1 MTTTLFDIL
10 GPRMVGPSS
19 SHTAGACRLGYV
31 VQAILG
37 GPPERAVVRLHGSF
51 AMTGEG
57 HGTRVAI
64 TGGLLGHL
72 PDDERLREAE
82 REAAERGLDI
92 TFETVDLGE
101 DAHPNSAVF
110 EVWRGSGRMSITGC
124 SIGGGRIRVLEIDGF
139 PVRLSGSL
147 PTIVVVADDV
157 PGTVARI
164 TGLIAERGLNVATVR
179 VDRTGRGERALMTIE
194 TDEDVPADVLTELR
208 DQPWVHWIRNVHR
221 LNA

>member
-1 MTTTLFDIL
+1 MTTLFDIL

-19 SHTAGACRLGYV
+19 SRTAGACRLGYV

-37 GPPERAVVRLHGSF
+37 GAPDRARVGLHGSF

-57 HGTRVAI
+57 HGTRKAI
-64 TGGLLGHL
+64 TGGLLGHR
-72 PDDERLREAE
+72 PDDEALREAE
-82 REAAERGLDI
+82 AEAASRGLDVR
-92 TFETVDLGE
+92 FESVELGD

-110 EVWRGSGRMSITGC
+110 EVRRGDEEIRIVGC
-124 SIGGGRIRVLEIDGF
+124 SIGGGRIQILEIDGF
-139 PVRLSGSL
+139 EVDLSGSL
-147 PTIVVVADDV
+147 PTIVLVANDV

-164 TGLIAERGLNVATVR
+164 TGRIAERGLNVATVR

-194 TDEDVPADVLTELR
+194 TDEEVPADVLADLAE
-208 DQPWVHWIRNVHR
+208 QPWIHWIRNVHR

>member
-1 MTTTLFDIL
+1 MTTLFDIL

-37 GPPERAVVRLHGSF
+37 GMPDQASVGLHGSF

-57 HGTRVAI
+57 HGTRIAI
-64 TGGLLGHL
+64 MGGLLGHR
-72 PDDERLREAE
+72 PDDERLRNAGAEA
-82 REAAERGLDI
+82 REKGLAI
-92 TFETVDLGE
+92 EFQTVDLG
-101 DAHPNSAVF
+101 DGAHPNSAVF
-110 EVWRGSGRMSITGC
+110 DVTRGDERIRVTGC
-124 SIGGGRIRVLEIDGF
+124 SIGGGQIRVQEIDGF
-139 PVRLSGSL
+139 AVDLSGSL
-147 PTIVVVADDV
+147 PTIVVVANDV

-164 TGLIAERGLNVATVR
+164 TGLIADRGLNVATVR

-194 TDEDVPADVLTELR
+194 TDEDVPDDVLAELAG
-208 DQPWVHWIRNVHR
+208 QPWVHWIRNVHQ

>member
-1 MTTTLFDIL
+1 MTTLFDIL

-37 GPPERAVVRLHGSF
+37 GMPDQASVGLHGSF

-57 HGTRVAI
+57 HGTRIAI
-64 TGGLLGHL
+64 TGGLLGHR
-72 PDDERLREAE
+72 PDDERLRNA
-82 REAAERGLDI
+82 AAEAREKGLAI
-92 TFETVDLGE
+92 EFQTVDLGD

-110 EVWRGSGRMSITGC
+110 DVTRGDERIRVTGC
-124 SIGGGRIRVLEIDGF
+124 SIGGGQIRVQEIDGF
-139 PVRLSGSL
+139 AVDLSGSL
-147 PTIVVVADDV
+147 PTIVVVANDV

-164 TGLIAERGLNVATVR
+164 TSLIADRGLNVATVR

-194 TDEDVPADVLTELR
+194 TDEDVPDDVLAELAG
-208 DQPWVHWIRNVHR
+208 QEWVHWIRNVHQ

>member
-31 VQAILG
+31 VQAVLG
-37 GPPERAVVRLHGSF
+37 GMPDRAVVGLHGSF

-57 HGTRVAI
+57 HGTRIAI
-64 TGGLLGHL
+64 TGGLLGHQ
-72 PDDERLREAE
+72 PDDERLRGAENEA
-82 REAAERGLDI
+82 RERGLDI
-92 TFETVDLGE
+92 RFETVDLGE

-110 EVWRGSGRMSITGC
+110 NVVRGKESMSITGC

-139 PVRLSGSL
+139 PVHLSGSL
-147 PTIVVVADDV
+147 PTLVVVANDV

-164 TGLIAERGLNVATVR
+164 TGLIAQRGLNVATVR

-194 TDEDVPADVLTELR
+194 TDEEVPSEALIELEE
-208 DQPWVHWIRNVHR
+208 QPWVHWIRNVHR

>member
-1 MTTTLFDIL
+1 MTTLFDIL

-31 VQAILG
+31 VQSILG
-37 GPPERAVVRLHGSF
+37 GMPDRASVGLHGSF

-57 HGTRVAI
+57 HGTRIAI
-64 TGGLLGHL
+64 TGGLLGHR
-72 PDDERLREAE
+72 PDDERLRNAEAE
-82 REAAERGLDI
+82 AVENGLEME
-92 TFETVDLGE
+92 FQTVELGD
-101 DAHPNSAVF
+101 DAHPNSATFDVA
-110 EVWRGSGRMSITGC
+110 RGEERIRVTGC
-124 SIGGGRIRVLEIDGF
+124 SIGGGQIRVQEIDGF
-139 PVRLSGSL
+139 AVDLSGSL

-164 TGLIAERGLNVATVR
+164 TGLIADRGLNVATVR

-194 TDEDVPADVLTELR
+194 TDEDVPDDVLDELAS
-208 DQPWVHWIRNVHR
+208 QAWVHWIRNVHQ

>member
-1 MTTTLFDIL
+1 MTTLFDIL

-37 GPPERAVVRLHGSF
+37 GMPNRAVVRLHGSF

-57 HGTRVAI
+57 HGTRTAI
-64 TGGLLGHL
+64 TGGLLGHR
-72 PDDERLREAE
+72 PD
-82 REAAERGLDI
+82 
-92 TFETVDLGE
+92 
-101 DAHPNSAVF
+101 NSAVF
-110 EVWRGSGRMSITGC
+110 EVQRGDERITITGC

-139 PVRLSGSL
+139 SVDVSGSL

-194 TDEDVPADVLTELR
+194 TDEDVPDDVLVELAG
-208 DQPWVHWIRNVHR
+208 QSWVHWIRNVHQ

>member
-1 MTTTLFDIL
+1 MTTLFDIL

-37 GPPERAVVRLHGSF
+37 GMPDRAEVGLHGSF

-57 HGTRVAI
+57 HGTRKAI
-64 TGGLLGHL
+64 TGGLLGHR
-72 PDDERLREAE
+72 PDDERLRGAEAE
-82 REAAERGLDI
+82 AIERGLEI
-92 TFETVDLGE
+92 EFHTVDLGE
-101 DAHPNSAVF
+101 EAHPNSAVF
-110 EVWRGSGRMSITGC
+110 DVVRGHERIKVTGC
-124 SIGGGRIRVLEIDGF
+124 SIGGGQIQVQEIDGF
-139 PVRLSGSL
+139 DVDLSGSL
-147 PTIVVVADDV
+147 PTLVVVANDV

-164 TGLIAERGLNVATVR
+164 TGRIAERGLNVATVR

-194 TDEDVPADVLTELR
+194 TDEDVPEEVLQDLAG
-208 DQPWVHWIRNVHR
+208 QSWVHWIRNVHR

>member
-1 MTTTLFDIL
+1 MTTLFDIL

-37 GPPERAVVRLHGSF
+37 GRPDRALIGLHGSF

-57 HGTRVAI
+57 HGTRIAI
-64 TGGLLGHL
+64 TGGLLGHR
-72 PDDERLREAE
+72 PDDERLRGAEA
-82 REAAERGLDI
+82 EAAEKGLQVE
-92 TFETVDLGE
+92 FRSVDLGG
-101 DAHPNSAVF
+101 DAHPNSATFDVT
-110 EVWRGSGRMSITGC
+110 RGEERMRVTGC
-124 SIGGGRIRVLEIDGF
+124 SIGGGQIRVQEIDGF
-139 PVRLSGSL
+139 EVDLSGSL
-147 PTIVVVADDV
+147 PTIVVVANDV

-164 TGLIAERGLNVATVR
+164 TGRIAERGLNVATVR

-194 TDEDVPADVLTELR
+194 TDEDVPGDVLEELAS
-208 DQPWVHWIRNVHR
+208 QPWVHWIRNVHR

>member
-1 MTTTLFDIL
+1 MMTSLFDIL

-37 GPPERAVVRLHGSF
+37 GVPERADVGLHGSF

-57 HGTRVAI
+57 HGTRLAI
-64 TGGLLGHL
+64 TGGLLGHR
-72 PDDERLREAE
+72 PDDERLREADA
-82 REAAERGLDI
+82 EAAERGVSVS
-92 TFETVDLGE
+92 FRTVDLGE

-110 EVWRGSGRMSITGC
+110 DVRRGDERISIAGC
-124 SIGGGRIRVLEIDGF
+124 SIGGGRIRILEIDGF
-139 PVRLSGSL
+139 PVDLSGSL

-164 TGLIAERGLNVATVR
+164 TSLIAERGLNVATVR

-194 TDEDVPADVLTELR
+194 TDEDVPPDALAALDG
-208 DQPWVHWIRNVHR
+208 QPWVHWIRNVHR